1 MYASMY
7 ITSDFVIAF
16 QKYHIMKRLTHLL
29 AMVACSVSFVQA
41 AELYDITLSNAKR
54 YTQCRI
60 IYEAGGNTKF
70 SGLDRKG
77 NPVTMEVKSSSILD
91 KREAAPKPVVTPQ
104 PSPTPAPET
113 PTPATTDA
121 TATDTPPADTPA
133 ADAAAPAT
141 ESAEE
146 PGTPAE
152 NAAPVVN
159 EEDAA
164 KVKDVSLRLRE
175 KLAQADAEYASL
187 SKPSRSLQNLCQGRK
202 QLLNNKLADLDKL
215 AIEVAELQ
223 TNYNNVKG
231 ADYVYKHIST
241 DDRNKYERD
250 GKAAYQAMLTDVKQ
264 YKNARKVGGLDK
276 FEILRDKYQ
285 GIPEYKEAYKWYI
298 ATLNDLSRRWENLLK
313 RETSRRSKLNSAKKS
328 DMDERDRIDYDKLEQ
343 QFEKNGEQIA
353 QVWYN
358 PDNRNLVMLRAAT
371 NKVRDALRRNE
382 NGLKDESIGT
392 VPALITQYW
401 EANEKARQLM
411 INGDYEGAENLLKE
425 DEAYKTLLR
434 LKIQLLPEEYKSPLR
449 AQRQDLEQTIRT
461 RSRER
466 RQLKSQLERKISAL
480 ENAASSAEAQ
490 INVMLEKIAQEKEVD
505 TQATSIELDE
515 KKPAPAAKD
524 AKQAAP
530 AETAAKK

>member
-1 MYASMY
+1 
-7 ITSDFVIAF
+7 
-16 QKYHIMKRLTHLL
+16 MKRLTHLL
-29 AMVACSVSFVQA
+29 AMVACGVSLVQA
-41 AELYDITLSNAKR
+41 ADLYDITLSNAKR

-70 SGLDRKG
+70 TGLDRKG

-91 KREAAPKPVVTPQ
+91 KREVAPKPVATPQ
-104 PSPTPAPET
+104 PTPAPAPE
-113 PTPATTDA
+113 PEAPATTDTA
-121 TATDTPPADTPA
+121 ATDTTPSSDTPA
-133 ADAAAPAT
+133 TDAATPAT
-141 ESAEE
+141 ENAEE
-146 PGTPAE
+146 TE
-152 NAAPVVN
+152 NTTESSAAVVD
-159 EEDAA
+159 EENVA

-202 QLLNNKLADLDKL
+202 QLLNNKLTELDKL

-231 ADYVYKHIST
+231 ADYVYKHISS

-298 ATLNDLSRRWENLLK
+298 STLNDLSRRWENLLK
-313 RETSRRSKLNSAKKS
+313 RENSRRSKLNSAKKS

-382 NGLKDESIGT
+382 NGLKDETIGT

-401 EANEKARQLM
+401 ETTEKARQLM
-411 INGDYEGAENLLKE
+411 INGDFEGAESTLKE
-425 DEAYKTLLR
+425 DEAYKKILR
-434 LKIQLLPEEYKSPLR
+434 LKVQLLPEEYKSPLR
-449 AQRQDLEQTIRT
+449 AQRQDLEQTIRN
-461 RSRER
+461 RARER
-466 RQLKSQLERKISAL
+466 KQLKSQLERKISSL
-480 ENAASSAEAQ
+480 ESAASSAEAQ

-515 KKPAPAAKD
+515 KKPTPAAKD
-524 AKQAAP
+524 AKQTPA
-530 AETAAKK
+530 AETAAKKQ